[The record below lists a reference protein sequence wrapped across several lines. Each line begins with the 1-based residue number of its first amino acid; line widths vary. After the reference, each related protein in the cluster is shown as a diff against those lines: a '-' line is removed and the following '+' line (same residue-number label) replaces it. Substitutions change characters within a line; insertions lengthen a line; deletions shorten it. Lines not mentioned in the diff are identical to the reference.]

1 MTTESAA
8 LDNPAPPRAAQ
19 LLVDGPALHALD
31 DHLAAMMGRLKRAIY
46 KPAGT
51 KPTPVFNAAQLA
63 KLCGKSASTMLRHLE
78 KAADMKLADGLAG
91 GGTAAHRAFTLE
103 QSVDWVRALGGPGY
117 KRLPGQPGAVITVGF
132 FKGGVG
138 KTIVATSLAQGLALK
153 GYKVLTID
161 FDPQGSMT
169 AMMGVDPATVEAEE
183 TFAPLGTP
191 PGHPLHRAT
200 LAESIRPTYWSG
212 VDLVAGSTNLFQC
225 EFFLPLRAM
234 NAKAEGRQFNF
245 LDVLAKGLRP
255 IREDYDFIIIDTPP
269 ALSYTTMN
277 AYLAAD
283 ALLMPVVPE
292 GLSLQSS
299 AQFWDMFT
307 ELFDT
312 AAKLTE
318 TPKQYAWLGIVPSK
332 VEGHKPAVQAMLK
345 WIRAF
350 YGEYV
355 LASELPQTDV
365 VKTGGTT
372 LGTVFDISKYV
383 GSNKT
388 YERARE
394 AFDRLVTEIETMTRR
409 RFWNEPAP
417 AEEGGQA

>member
-1 MTTESAA
+1 MARVKRPIRHLRWYIGGLLFLSTVINYIDRQTLSVLSPYLKKEYQWTNSDYANILIA
-8 LDNPAPPRAAQ
+8 FRLTYTVGQTFAGRFLDRVGTRTGMSLTVAWYS
-19 LLVDGPALHALD
+19 
-31 DHLAAMMGRLKRAIY
+31 LAAM
-46 KPAGT
+46 
-51 KPTPVFNAAQLA
+51 
-63 KLCGKSASTMLRHLE
+63 
-78 KAADMKLADGLAG
+78 
-91 GGTAAHRAFTLE
+91 
-103 QSVDWVRALGGPGY
+103 
-117 KRLPGQPGAVITVGF
+117 
-132 FKGGVG
+132 
-138 KTIVATSLAQGLALK
+138 ATSLAQGLALK
-153 GYKVLTID
+153 GYRVLTID

-169 AMMGVDPATVEAEE
+169 AMMGVDPSTVEAEE
-183 TFAPLGTP
+183 TFTPLGTP

-225 EFFLPLRAM
+225 EFYLPLRAM

-255 IREDYDFIIIDTPP
+255 IREDYDYIIIDTPP

-299 AQFWDMFT
+299 TQFWDMFT

-312 AAKLTE
+312 AAKLTD
-318 TPKQYAWLGIVPSK
+318 TPKEYAWLGIVPSK

-394 AFDRLVTEIETMTRR
+394 AFDRLVTEVDTMTRH

>member
-1 MTTESAA
+1 M
-8 LDNPAPPRAAQ
+8 
-19 LLVDGPALHALD
+19 
-31 DHLAAMMGRLKRAIY
+31 
-46 KPAGT
+46 
-51 KPTPVFNAAQLA
+51 
-63 KLCGKSASTMLRHLE
+63 
-78 KAADMKLADGLAG
+78 
-91 GGTAAHRAFTLE
+91 
-103 QSVDWVRALGGPGY
+103 
-117 KRLPGQPGAVITVGF
+117 GF

-169 AMMGVDPATVEAEE
+169 AMMGVDPATVEADE

-307 ELFDT
+307 EL
-312 AAKLTE
+312 LT
-318 TPKQYAWLGIVPSK
+318 P
-332 VEGHKPAVQAMLK
+332 
-345 WIRAF
+345 
-350 YGEYV
+350 
-355 LASELPQTDV
+355 
-365 VKTGGTT
+365 
-372 LGTVFDISKYV
+372 
-383 GSNKT
+383 
-388 YERARE
+388 
-394 AFDRLVTEIETMTRR
+394 RR
-409 RFWNEPAP
+409 S
-417 AEEGGQA
+417 